1 MDSTRVTAP
10 VLMDLSKA
18 FDSIDHTILHA
29 LGVSQPALEWFRSY
43 LYSRTQSVRI
53 ESYVS
58 DALPLSHGVPQGFI
72 LGPLLFNVYIN
83 DLPTIPKPCSV
94 ESFVDDSKLYLTFQ
108 SKDADLAMET
118 MCEDLKT
125 VAAWF
130 CSNSLLINPGKTK
143 LLVFG
148 TRQMLSNVCSN
159 FKLSLLGKELS
170 PEPFAKDLGVFM
182 DSTLSFDEHVMQI
195 TSKCIASLCQVN
207 RVRHVLDKK
216 TLMTIINALV
226 FSRLFYCS
234 SVWGGISM
242 MNVLKLQSVQNF
254 AARIITSTRKHDHIQ
269 PILRDLNWLNVE
281 STIKY
286 RDGLMAFKC
295 MNGYAPE
302 YLCDQFILRSK
313 IHSRN
318 TRNKDKLVIPLC
330 KTAAGQKS
338 FVYRATS
345 IWNSL
350 SQDLI
355 NLNNLNSFK
364 RLYKLSLLEH

>member
-1 MDSTRVTAP
+1 M
-10 VLMDLSKA
+10 
-18 FDSIDHTILHA
+18 
-29 LGVSQPALEWFRSY
+29 
-43 LYSRTQSVRI
+43 
-53 ESYVS
+53 
-58 DALPLSHGVPQGFI
+58 
-72 LGPLLFNVYIN
+72 
-83 DLPTIPKPCSV
+83 
-94 ESFVDDSKLYLTFQ
+94 
-108 SKDADLAMET
+108 
-118 MCEDLKT
+118 T
-125 VAAWF
+125 V
-130 CSNSLLINPGKTK
+130 
-143 LLVFG
+143 
-148 TRQMLSNVCSN
+148 
-159 FKLSLLGKELS
+159 
-170 PEPFAKDLGVFM
+170 
-182 DSTLSFDEHVMQI
+182 
-195 TSKCIASLCQVN
+195 
-207 RVRHVLDKK
+207 
-216 TLMTIINALV
+216 INALV

-242 MNVLKLQSVQNF
+242 KNVLKLQSVQNF
-254 AARIITSTRKHDHIQ
+254 AARIITSTRKYDHIQ

-364 RLYKLSLLEH
+364 RLYKLSLLEQ